1 MIAYVPSIENLI
13 TEMM

>member
-13 TEMM
+13 TEIM